1 MVTLELNTLIEIEG
15 HSILGFTILQ
25 VYNSILIY
33 LNKTKG
39 FQIKDLGDEKI
50 AKLLKK
56 IDNFLGQR
64 KVVEIKLHDKEING
78 RSLEKRW
85 KKPLNTS

>member
-1 MVTLELNTLIEIEG
+1 M
-15 HSILGFTILQ
+15 
-25 VYNSILIY
+25 
-33 LNKTKG
+33 
-39 FQIKDLGDEKI
+39 I
-50 AKLLKK
+50 AELLKK

-78 RSLEKRW
+78 RGLEKRW